1 MCKGPGAGER
11 VVYLRA
17 ELVSH
22 RVGYVRDLGRDWIL
36 QCLIDPSKGDFTGA
50 QPTHKAGY

>member
-11 VVYLRA
+11 VLYLRA

-36 QCLIDPSKGDFTGA
+36 QCLTDPTKGDFTGA